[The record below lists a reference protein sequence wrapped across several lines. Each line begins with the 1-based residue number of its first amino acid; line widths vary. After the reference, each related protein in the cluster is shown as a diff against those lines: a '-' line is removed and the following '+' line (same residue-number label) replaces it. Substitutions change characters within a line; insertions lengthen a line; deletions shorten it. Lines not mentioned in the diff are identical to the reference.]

1 MRRSGSPCEGLE
13 GLRRALAK
21 HAGADGTAPGLA
33 PTAPAPGL
41 DEEGAA
47 ALSPIR
53 ARQRKSVLLVDDDP
67 QTREAA
73 VAELLHADVPV
84 RAFDDGN
91 AALAA
96 IAEEKPDVI
105 ALEIGLAGDMGG
117 KDLVNMIKATMEWVD
132 IPVILWTRVA
142 VASHREA
149 RQIHGADEVV
159 QKSSVAPPRL
169 PPASSPSS
177 AARKPE
183 VEPRLVLASAS
194 PRRARI
200 LRDLG
205 VGFRVVVSH
214 EDESLVPGED
224 GPAAVER
231 LARAK
236 ALAVASQERLPVLA
250 ADTEVLCDG
259 HILGKP
265 SDERDAVAML
275 RRLAGRAHE
284 VVTGVCVVRGEI
296 ARSGVERSVVRLAPM
311 TEEELR
317 WYAATGEPLDKAGG
331 YHIDGKGALFIETV
345 DGSPSNV
352 AGLPVRLL
360 LRLVREAALELGLP

>member
-1 MRRSGSPCEGLE
+1 MPPSSTLPPTPATLLGTRPALASATDTARKAPGRKAEAMPEPKPGSATLDQILNEVRGVRETQRLTLEGLE

-33 PTAPAPGL
+33 PTAPVPGF

-73 VAELLHADVPV
+73 VAELLHSDVPV

-159 QKSSVAPPRL
+159 QKSS
-169 PPASSPSS
+169 
-177 AARKPE
+177 
-183 VEPRLVLASAS
+183 
-194 PRRARI
+194 
-200 LRDLG
+200 
-205 VGFRVVVSH
+205 
-214 EDESLVPGED
+214 
-224 GPAAVER
+224 GPAA
-231 LARAK
+231 
-236 ALAVASQERLPVLA
+236 LA
-250 ADTEVLCDG
+250 ARVITVF
-259 HILGKP
+259 
-265 SDERDAVAML
+265 
-275 RRLAGRAHE
+275 RRA
-284 VVTGVCVVRGEI
+284 
-296 ARSGVERSVVRLAPM
+296 
-311 TEEELR
+311 
-317 WYAATGEPLDKAGG
+317 
-331 YHIDGKGALFIETV
+331 
-345 DGSPSNV
+345 
-352 AGLPVRLL
+352 
-360 LRLVREAALELGLP
+360 